1 MEEPSESRMQAPKKP
16 ANEDARLAA
25 LAELD
30 IEPSDDTDIFDG
42 LAQLAAH
49 MLGVPIALVSVFT
62 GNEQWIRSRV
72 GLDVRVAPRDMTF
85 CGHVVEAGAP
95 VILRDAREDVRFAD
109 NPAVSGE
116 PHIRFYAGMPLSSEE
131 GYTLGTLCVID
142 RTPRDI
148 DPEALRLLELLAR
161 QAAAQLDRRRKD
173 RNLGREK
180 LRLQESEARLR
191 AVFDAMT
198 EGVTLMDSSGQA
210 SVLNAAASRIY
221 ANLGSAPADFSRV
234 RHEDGSDFP
243 RPEWPLLR
251 AYHDRVPGTDVV
263 MQVEHPEGVTWLSVN
278 AAPVEL
284 PTGPGAIATFHDVT
298 SRVQAQQ
305 AVQRSELTLRT
316 VLSAAP
322 IGVVLARGDQLLY
335 VNAALVRI
343 LGYPDES
350 ALVGGSPTVFVH
362 PNSRDF
368 VRERLSSLAEGQNLP
383 PTIVDCVRY
392 DGTNIR
398 VEVTPVV
405 VNLEGGAGHITLLR
419 DVSEQLRAEQARAEA
434 QRALQQSLAEKE
446 TLLQEVHHRV
456 KNNLQV
462 VASLLNLQGRQLT
475 DPGARE
481 IFAATKHRVQ
491 AIALLHEGLYRSPDL
506 ASIELGPYL
515 ERVVQEVTAAS
526 CDPERLRVTCAAPG
540 LSCDMDA
547 AVPLGLIVNELISNA
562 VKHAFAPGATGQV
575 EVRIDGDASGMAT
588 LRVRDNGRGLPP
600 DFKVS
605 QTRSL
610 GVRLVTN
617 LTAQLGGELNVES
630 DAGVCWSVRF
640 PLAS

>member
-1 MEEPSESRMQAPKKP
+1 MQAAKKP

-25 LAELD
+25 LAELE
-30 IEPSDDTDIFDG
+30 IEPTDDTDIFDG

-49 MLGVPIALVSVFT
+49 MLHVPIALVSVIT
-62 GNEQWIRSRV
+62 GNEQWVKSRV
-72 GLDVRVAPRDMTF
+72 GLDVRTAGRDTSF
-85 CGHVVEAGAP
+85 CGHVVESGAP
-95 VILRDAREDVRFAD
+95 VILRDVREDARFAD

-116 PHIRFYAGMPLSSEE
+116 PHIRFYAGMPLASDE

-142 RTPRDI
+142 RMPRDV

-180 LRLQESEARLR
+180 RRLQESEARLR

-198 EGVTLMDSSGQA
+198 EGVTLMDTNGQA

-221 ANLGSAPADFSRV
+221 ARLGASAGSREV
-234 RHEDGSDFP
+234 LHEDGSDFP
-243 RPEWPLLR
+243 RPDWPILR
-251 AYHDRVPGTDVV
+251 AFHERVTFTDVV
-263 MQVEHPEGVTWLSVN
+263 MQVKHEKGTTWLSVN
-278 AAPVEL
+278 AAPLEL
-284 PTGPGAIATFHDVT
+284 PNGQGAIATFHDVT
-298 SRVQAQQ
+298 SRVEAQR
-305 AVQRSELTLRT
+305 AVQRSESTLRT

-322 IGVVLARGDQLLY
+322 IGVVLARGDRLLY
-335 VNAALVRI
+335 VNDALVRM

-368 VRERLSSLAEGQNLP
+368 VRERLQSLANGHDLP
-383 PTIVDCVRY
+383 PTIVDCVQF
-392 DGTNIR
+392 DGTPIR

-405 VNLEGGAGHITLLR
+405 VDIEGTPGHITLLR
-419 DVSEQLRAEQARAEA
+419 DVSEQLRADQARAGA

-526 CDPERLRVTCAAPG
+526 CDPERLSVTCSAPG
-540 LSCDMDA
+540 LNCDMDA

-562 VKHAFAPGATGQV
+562 VKHAFAPGEQGKIEVHV
-575 EVRIDGDASGMAT
+575 EGSPDGMAT
-588 LRVRDNGRGLPP
+588 LRVRDNGRGLPAN
-600 DFKVS
+600 FKAS

-630 DAGVCWSVRF
+630 NPGVCWSIRF
-640 PLAS
+640 PLMR